1 MVVLVVVPERKER
14 MSKERHDADDDAD
27 DDSDDREDA
36 TTTERN

>member
-1 MVVLVVVPERKER
+1 MVVVPERKER
-14 MSKERHDADDDAD
+14 MFKERHDAD